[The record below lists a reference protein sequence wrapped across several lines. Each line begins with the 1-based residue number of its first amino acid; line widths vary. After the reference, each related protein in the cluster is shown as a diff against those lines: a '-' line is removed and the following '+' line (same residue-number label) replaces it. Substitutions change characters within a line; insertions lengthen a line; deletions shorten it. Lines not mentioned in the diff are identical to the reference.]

1 MLGWRRAIAYDLSRS
16 TDRLKASILAHAYR
30 KARIAMAQFEL
41 ALPTED
47 NQVAAQQYCTVLG
60 IA

>member
-1 MLGWRRAIAYDLSRS
+1 MPTG
-16 TDRLKASILAHAYR
+16 

-41 ALPTED
+41 ALPAED
-47 NQVAAQQYCTVLG
+47 NQVAAQQYCIVLG